1 MQNKTNKKQSKTFTN
16 KKINSLPKL
25 PKSMM
30 RNNRRQRLPAVKPN
44 DIIPVLQKDT
54 VRAVFLGGVE
64 EVGRNMTAVEFN
76 DDIFVIDSGF
86 MFEDEDKPGVDYIL
100 PNTEYLED
108 RKEKV
113 KAMIVTHAHLD
124 HIGAIPFILE
134 RIGNPP
140 IYANELTAI
149 MIKKRHSEFPHLPN
163 PDIRIVH
170 GGETVQIGSLP
181 VTFFDTTHTIPDSM
195 GIIIKTPFG
204 GVTVT
209 GDIKLDHKDGQV
221 MDEEKEHF
229 NVFKKEK
236 ILLLMMDSTNAWK
249 PGWSIP
255 EWKVF
260 ETFDK
265 ILEETPGRLIIGTF
279 ASHLERV
286 IHIIEK
292 AEELGK
298 KVIIEGRSMKNNLA
312 IAQELGYL
320 KVKKNTLITAEHAE
334 EYPDNR
340 LLILSTGAQGEEFAA
355 LTRIANK
362 THKYLKLKPTDTIA
376 LSSSVIPGNEIAVQR
391 LRDMLARQCRHIIT
405 YQTSDV
411 HASGHGNA
419 EEGKWII
426 SQIKPKFFV
435 PHHGF
440 YFMLQANADNAES
453 VGVKP
458 ENIRIPDNGTIVEI
472 RNKGTEIIK
481 LEEKAPHKLRIVEG
495 LNVKDIQEIVINDR
509 KALAQDGMFVIVTT
523 VNMRTG
529 RLRKSPDII
538 SRGFIYLRESREL
551 LDQTRLIAKR
561 IVERAFSRSRNV
573 DIDKLKAELTREIS
587 KFLLQQTHKSPI
599 VIPVI
604 VGV

>member
-1 MQNKTNKKQSKTFTN
+1 MQKRTN
-16 KKINSLPKL
+16 
-25 PKSMM
+25 
-30 RNNRRQRLPAVKPN
+30 RNNTLPIPKNLIRRRPRVKITPTQE
-44 DIIPVLQKDT
+44 DEIPELAPDT
-54 VRAVFLGGVE
+54 VRAIFLGGVE

-86 MFEDEDKPGVDYIL
+86 MFEDEERPGVDFFL
-100 PNTEYLED
+100 PNTKYLED

-113 KAMIVTHAHLD
+113 KAMIITHAHLD

-140 IYANELTAI
+140 IYANELTAV
-149 MIKKRHSEFPHLPN
+149 MIKKRHAEFPHLPEPN
-163 PDIRIVH
+163 IKIVK
-170 GGETVQIGSLP
+170 GGETVRIGALP

-195 GIIIKTPFG
+195 GVIIKTPFG
-204 GVTVT
+204 GVTIT
-209 GDIKLDHKDGQV
+209 GDIKLDHVDGKV
-221 MDEEKEHF
+221 MESEKKHF
-229 NVFKKEK
+229 EVFKKEK

-265 ILEETPGRLIIGTF
+265 ILEESKNRLIIGTF

-286 IHIIEK
+286 IHVIEK
-292 AEELGK
+292 AEKLGK
-298 KVIIEGRSMKNNLA
+298 KIVVEGRSMKNNLA

-320 KVKKNTLITAEHAE
+320 KVKKNTIIPADQIE
-334 EYPDNR
+334 EYPDNKIV
-340 LLILSTGAQGEEFAA
+340 ILTTGAQGEEFAA

-362 THKYLKLKPTDTIA
+362 THRYIKLKETDTIA
-376 LSSSVIPGNEIAVQR
+376 LSSSVIPGNEIAVQK
-391 LRDMLARQCRHIIT
+391 LRDMLARQCHNIIT
-405 YQTSDV
+405 YQTSDI

-426 SQIKPKFFV
+426 KTIKPKFFT

-440 YFMLQANADNAES
+440 YFMLKANVTNAEE
-453 VGVKP
+453 VGVP
-458 ENIRIPDNGTIVEI
+458 LENSVIPDNGTIVEI
-472 RNKGTEIIK
+472 RNKGQEIVK
-481 LEEKAPHKLRIVEG
+481 LQEKAPFKPKIVEG
-495 LNVKDIQEIVINDR
+495 YQVKDIQEVVIADR

-529 RLRKSPDII
+529 KLRKSPDII
-538 SRGFIYLRESREL
+538 SRGFVYLRESREL

-561 IVERAFSRSRNV
+561 IVEGAFARSKTV
-573 DIDKLKAELTREIS
+573 DIDALKAELTREIS
-587 KFLLQQTHKSPI
+587 RFLLQQTHKNPI
-599 VIPVI
+599 VIPVV